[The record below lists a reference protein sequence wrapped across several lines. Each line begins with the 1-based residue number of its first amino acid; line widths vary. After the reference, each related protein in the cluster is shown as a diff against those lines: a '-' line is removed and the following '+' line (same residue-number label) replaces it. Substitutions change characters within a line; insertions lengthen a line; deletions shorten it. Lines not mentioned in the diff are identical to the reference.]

1 MPKVYAH
8 VINLSKPKKLN
19 INISSEFGT
28 CGKDIDSYEIE
39 FNKVN
44 FSVLLDFNTD
54 SNDIIST
61 VITDFESYQ
70 YTAAKYTKEDKS
82 EIECV
87 DFSYI
92 GFGVVCYDGIDC
104 EHSLVTILGKETI
117 SVDKKYLKEI
127 ITIPS

>member
-54 SNDIIST
+54 SNDIILT

-70 YTAAKYTKEDKS
+70 YTATKYTKKDSS
-82 EIECV
+82 ETI
-87 DFSYI
+87 
-92 GFGVVCYDGIDC
+92 CYDYTETGLGIMCFEGNDC
-104 EHSLVTILGKETI
+104 ETSAVTFKGKEI
-117 SVDKKYLKEI
+117 NSIDKKYLKENI
-127 ITIPS
+127 IIPS